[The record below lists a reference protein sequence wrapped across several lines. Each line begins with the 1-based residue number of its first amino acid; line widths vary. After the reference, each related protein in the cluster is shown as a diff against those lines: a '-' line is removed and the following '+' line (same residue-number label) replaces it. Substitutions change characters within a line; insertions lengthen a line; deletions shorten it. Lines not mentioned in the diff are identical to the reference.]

1 MMQAISKLFIDKQ
14 DQIMQFYIS
23 HLTRN
28 CLKKIPIT
36 KAVSIAWKL
45 KISKNFLFT
54 KMPLLKSVPVE
65 TIFGRFFSITLLVQF
80 FVIYLVSKR
89 LGEKFTFYNSNESKI
104 PEIVNCG
111 EVNS

>member
-1 MMQAISKLFIDKQ
+1 MQAISKLFIDKQ

-45 KISKNFLFT
+45 KINKNF
-54 KMPLLKSVPVE
+54 
-65 TIFGRFFSITLLVQF
+65 FGEFDRRNILPKKKYFYTRASKIGSI
-80 FVIYLVSKR
+80 VSKTSF
-89 LGEKFTFYNSNESKI
+89 LK
-104 PEIVNCG
+104 C
-111 EVNS
+111 